1 MMNMTKWA
9 NRSMFLSV
17 FLGLSVIMLSL
28 MSGCLA
34 SGPVWVSLLGTEKM
48 NDGRPAL
55 VCLYELKSST
65 NFMGVPLASFWKEGE
80 KAFGSDLVKG
90 KTEIMLSPLKT
101 EWFPLQVSKETN
113 YIGVA
118 VDFRRADAQGW
129 RLVYSLIE
137 KKPKEIYLR
146 VVGNRVEID
155 KKK

>member
-1 MMNMTKWA
+1 MKMAKWA
-9 NRSMFLSV
+9 NRSMALSV
-17 FLGLSVIMLSL
+17 FLGVSVIMLSL
-28 MSGCLA
+28 MSSCLA

-65 NFMGVPLASFWKEGE
+65 NFERVPLESFWKEGE
-80 KAFGSDLVKG
+80 RVFGSDLVK

-101 EWFPLQVSKETN
+101 EWFPLQVTKDTN

-146 VVGNRVEID
+146 VVGNRIEIER
-155 KKK
+155 KK